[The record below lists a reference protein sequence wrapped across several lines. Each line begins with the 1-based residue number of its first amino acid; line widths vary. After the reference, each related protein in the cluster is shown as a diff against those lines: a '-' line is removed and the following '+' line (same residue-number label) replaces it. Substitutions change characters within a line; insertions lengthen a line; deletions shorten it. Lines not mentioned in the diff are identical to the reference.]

1 MMKAFG
7 SFAAPDIEAARQ
19 FYTDTLGLKTE
30 WAQDEGGPLWLSG
43 ADDQRMLVYP
53 KPDYTPAAFTVLNVE
68 VPDIEG
74 AVKELSSRGVTFERY
89 EGMKMD
95 QHGISRDQGMS
106 AAWLTDPAGNI
117 VCLIQMD

>member
-1 MMKAFG
+1 MKAFG

-30 WAQDEGGPLWLSG
+30 WVQEEGGPLWLSG
-43 ADDQRMLVYP
+43 VDDQRILVYP
-53 KPDYTPAAFTVLNVE
+53 KPDYTPASFTVLNVE

-74 AVKELSSRGVTFERY
+74 AVKELSSRGLTFERY
-89 EGMKMD
+89 EGMEMD
-95 QHGISRDQGMS
+95 EHGISRDLGMS

-117 VCLIQMD
+117 VCLIQMA